1 MLNYDNEIGTPQ
13 KPPKL
18 LNINDYYN
26 WKARFEHYISY
37 TDSSLWIPI
46 IEGYKHP
53 THIYL
58 DEEVPKPISKLDE
71 EQKKAYDREKK
82 ALGSITMSLTRELFH
97 SFRGYDTSKDLWK
110 ALQKR
115 FEGNSDIKKSKRDLL
130 RKQYECFNFME
141 NESLDDLISRFYHL
155 QTELKAFELKYPDEE
170 LVEKFLD
177 ALPPKFEMY
186 TTLMRENPIF
196 YELTV
201 DEAIGKIQAHNMN
214 LMKKESSGRPQIQ
227 DPSMYHGTTS
237 TSKSS
242 GTGIT
247 LFTGH
252 SNEEDHSNGCGGH
265 ACYASGS
272 GLGTNHQHTSRNPP
286 ATSSA
291 NHSAIVK
298 IVEDHVALFSSC
310 MLAYENFIGDKLTYP
325 ETIEEDF
332 NQVDPDDIEDMDI
345 QWNIAMLLRRAK
357 RFLNRTGRKFI
368 GGHSNAKVGFD
379 KSKAKCYKC
388 LNYGHF
394 ARECQKDRAPAS
406 GFTRPSQGNSHGHN
420 NTSHHNQHQGGS
432 SNALVAQHDENFDWG
447 VHLEDAI
454 IAQTQVGLMAE
465 IMELMEVEGK
475 EAEEMEASVA
485 VEKESTTAVALMAIG
500 EAHSSSSEVDSNPF
514 SIISCSKCLG
524 LKLEISKLQD
534 KLEPLTMAAHNYK
547 ENEKRFKESVETL
560 KKEKC
565 EYSLQISEQQV
576 HLDIAYRGLEKR
588 NNEINKLQNEILQ
601 LKCTNEKL
609 KNSSFVVE
617 HYESVVRKLKG
628 LGLGTN
634 AIPPPI
640 SGKFVNSLID
650 IDLTCL
656 DESSDKDDSTKKDES
671 SSKANSTS
679 SEEYVSAS
687 DDGSVNTCP
696 EGVVSEE
703 LLTEQIVHKNI
714 ITNGDNCILTEP
726 DIIETNDKRK
736 VMLYGGYKN
745 INQVKK
751 EAFSAH
757 YGLGYKENL
766 QKYYTPKNQTE
777 KGQTPVHKPTPSAH
791 NGELSKGRSNEPYK
805 RTHVDKRMCFHCGMV
820 GHILVNCPSKNQ
832 GKRHVVS
839 QPAVI
844 PKSPIVKPPRSPNQN
859 VVKPPV
865 QPMGKPKIKSE
876 GKPSVARKVKQHAVP
891 HVSTSGSTRTGEKSV
906 ARLSKPQ
913 RRRRNKRLRKLEQ
926 LTKTQSGEASTSSP
940 AVVEPKSTVL
950 VKNQKRSWN
959 KKVKGSQ
966 SPVSNSSKDSPISN
980 SHHDYELKEVV
991 YFEKDGRPKT
1001 TMAWVS
1007 KSN

>member
-1 MLNYDNEIGTPQ
+1 
-13 KPPKL
+13 
-18 LNINDYYN
+18 
-26 WKARFEHYISY
+26 
-37 TDSSLWIPI
+37 
-46 IEGYKHP
+46 
-53 THIYL
+53 
-58 DEEVPKPISKLDE
+58 
-71 EQKKAYDREKK
+71 
-82 ALGSITMSLTRELFH
+82 MSLTRELFH
-97 SFRGYDTSKDLWK
+97 SFQGYDTSKDLWK
-110 ALQKR
+110 ALHKR
-115 FEGNSDIKKSKRDLL
+115 FEGNSDIKKSKRDIL

-155 QTELKAFELKYPDEE
+155 QTEMKAFELKYPDEE

-186 TTLMRENPIF
+186 TTLMRENPKF

-201 DEAIGKIQAHNMN
+201 DVAIGKIQAHNMN

-242 GTGIT
+242 GSGIA

-265 ACYASGS
+265 ACYASGL

-286 ATSSA
+286 STSSA

-298 IVEDHVALFSSC
+298 IAEDHVALFSSC
-310 MLAYENFIGDKLTYP
+310 MLAYENFIGGKLTDP

-345 QWNIAMLLRRAK
+345 QWNMAMLLRRAK

-454 IAQTQVGLMAE
+454 IAQAQVGLMAE
-465 IMELMEVEGK
+465 IMELLEAERK

-485 VEKESTTAVALMAIG
+485 VKKESTTVVALMAIG
-500 EAHSSSSEVDSNPF
+500 EAHSSSYEVDSNPF
-514 SIISCSKCLG
+514 SVISCSKCLG
-524 LKLEISKLQD
+524 LKLEISKLKD
-534 KLEPLTMAAHNYK
+534 KIEPLSMAAHNYK

-565 EYSLQISEQQV
+565 EYCLQISEQQV

-609 KNSSFVVE
+609 KNSRFVVE

-640 SGKFVNSLID
+640 SGKFVNSLLD

-656 DESSDKDDSTKKDES
+656 DESSDKDDSPKKDES

-679 SEEYVSAS
+679 SEEYVTAS
-687 DDGSVNTCP
+687 EDGSVNTCP

-703 LLTEQIVHKNI
+703 LLTEQKVHKNI
-714 ITNGDNCILTEP
+714 ITNG
-726 DIIETNDKRK
+726 
-736 VMLYGGYKN
+736 
-745 INQVKK
+745 
-751 EAFSAH
+751 
-757 YGLGYKENL
+757 
-766 QKYYTPKNQTE
+766 
-777 KGQTPVHKPTPSAH
+777 
-791 NGELSKGRSNEPYK
+791 
-805 RTHVDKRMCFHCGMV
+805 
-820 GHILVNCPSKNQ
+820 
-832 GKRHVVS
+832 
-839 QPAVI
+839 
-844 PKSPIVKPPRSPNQN
+844 
-859 VVKPPV
+859 
-865 QPMGKPKIKSE
+865 
-876 GKPSVARKVKQHAVP
+876 
-891 HVSTSGSTRTGEKSV
+891 
-906 ARLSKPQ
+906 
-913 RRRRNKRLRKLEQ
+913 
-926 LTKTQSGEASTSSP
+926 
-940 AVVEPKSTVL
+940 
-950 VKNQKRSWN
+950 
-959 KKVKGSQ
+959 
-966 SPVSNSSKDSPISN
+966 
-980 SHHDYELKEVV
+980 
-991 YFEKDGRPKT
+991 
-1001 TMAWVS
+1001 
-1007 KSN
+1007 

>member
-1 MLNYDNEIGTPQ
+1 
-13 KPPKL
+13 
-18 LNINDYYN
+18 
-26 WKARFEHYISY
+26 
-37 TDSSLWIPI
+37 
-46 IEGYKHP
+46 
-53 THIYL
+53 
-58 DEEVPKPISKLDE
+58 
-71 EQKKAYDREKK
+71 
-82 ALGSITMSLTRELFH
+82 
-97 SFRGYDTSKDLWK
+97 
-110 ALQKR
+110 
-115 FEGNSDIKKSKRDLL
+115 
-130 RKQYECFNFME
+130 
-141 NESLDDLISRFYHL
+141 
-155 QTELKAFELKYPDEE
+155 
-170 LVEKFLD
+170 
-177 ALPPKFEMY
+177 
-186 TTLMRENPIF
+186 
-196 YELTV
+196 
-201 DEAIGKIQAHNMN
+201 
-214 LMKKESSGRPQIQ
+214 
-227 DPSMYHGTTS
+227 MYHGTTS

-242 GTGIT
+242 GSGIA
-247 LFTGH
+247 LFIGH

-265 ACYASGS
+265 ACYASGL

-298 IVEDHVALFSSC
+298 IAEDHVALFSSC
-310 MLAYENFIGDKLTYP
+310 MLAYENFIGGKLTDP

-345 QWNIAMLLRRAK
+345 QWNMDMLLRRAI

-420 NTSHHNQHQGGS
+420 NTSYHNQHQGGS

-465 IMELMEVEGK
+465 IMELMEAERK

-485 VEKESTTAVALMAIG
+485 VEKEYTTAVALMAIG
-500 EAHSSSSEVDSNPF
+500 EAQSSSSEVDSNPF
-514 SIISCSKCLG
+514 SVISCSKCLG

-609 KNSSFVVE
+609 KNSRFVVE
-617 HYESVVRKLKG
+617 HYESIVMKLKG

-656 DESSDKDDSTKKDES
+656 DESSDKDDSPKKDES

-679 SEEYVSAS
+679 SEEYVTAS
-687 DDGSVNTCP
+687 DDG
-696 EGVVSEE
+696 
-703 LLTEQIVHKNI
+703 
-714 ITNGDNCILTEP
+714 
-726 DIIETNDKRK
+726 
-736 VMLYGGYKN
+736 
-745 INQVKK
+745 
-751 EAFSAH
+751 
-757 YGLGYKENL
+757 
-766 QKYYTPKNQTE
+766 
-777 KGQTPVHKPTPSAH
+777 
-791 NGELSKGRSNEPYK
+791 
-805 RTHVDKRMCFHCGMV
+805 
-820 GHILVNCPSKNQ
+820 
-832 GKRHVVS
+832 
-839 QPAVI
+839 
-844 PKSPIVKPPRSPNQN
+844 
-859 VVKPPV
+859 
-865 QPMGKPKIKSE
+865 
-876 GKPSVARKVKQHAVP
+876 
-891 HVSTSGSTRTGEKSV
+891 
-906 ARLSKPQ
+906 
-913 RRRRNKRLRKLEQ
+913 
-926 LTKTQSGEASTSSP
+926 
-940 AVVEPKSTVL
+940 
-950 VKNQKRSWN
+950 
-959 KKVKGSQ
+959 
-966 SPVSNSSKDSPISN
+966 
-980 SHHDYELKEVV
+980 
-991 YFEKDGRPKT
+991 
-1001 TMAWVS
+1001 
-1007 KSN
+1007 